1 MGKVF
6 GAQGFNIPPDVITMV
21 KGTND
26 AQMVAALT
34 ISGMSA
40 SAGFTG
46 AQAPKRLRGS
56 SYSAASMATRPPRSS
71 SAAFC
76 RRLAFTRS
84 SRRFRT
90 S

>member
-21 KGTND
+21 TND

-56 SYSAASMATRPPRSS
+56 SYSAASIAMSPPRSS

-76 RRLAFTRS
+76 RRLALTRS
-84 SRRFRT
+84 SRRFST

>member
-21 KGTND
+21 TND